1 MTLPMAL
8 PCSAILFLLCAI
20 VQDDSQRIECRCL
33 NKLQGVRVVMI
44 ERAVAPLHQ
53 KLGFNEIGPASV
65 IVKGYVAAVIVRAEG
80 FFQEFGGAD
89 SVTRIAALRRDRD
102 FLVIW
107 LRETRC
113 EQDLAPR
120 NCHALQYQAGC
131 GLPKPIADLIVK
143 SNVLLW
149 RVDVDV
155 IE

>member
-1 MTLPMAL
+1 MTLPMAFGC
-8 PCSAILFLLCAI
+8 PAILFLPCAI
-20 VQDDSQRIECRCL
+20 VPDDSQRIECRRL

-44 ERAVAPLHQ
+44 EGTVAPLHQ

-89 SVTRIAALRRDRD
+89 SVTRIAAPGRDRD
-102 FLVIW
+102 FPVIR
-107 LRETRC
+107 LRETGC

-131 GLPKPIADLIVK
+131 GL
-143 SNVLLW
+143 
-149 RVDVDV
+149 
-155 IE
+155 